1 MKNIFIFLFSLL
13 VVAQE
18 KEIAIGEFDELKVKD
33 GIQVT
38 LVPSD
43 ENKLIISGKH
53 IDDVVVINK
62 GKRLKL
68 RMKTKRILSG
78 FNTTAE
84 LFYSGNIEKIEARE
98 GSFISSKDVLLQPL
112 IELEIKEGAEIDLV
126 LDVEKVDAS
135 AVTGGILTL
144 KGAATNQ
151 DLIISTGATAKT
163 KDLLTEQT
171 SITIN
176 AGGNAYI
183 NASKVVQATVRAGG
197 IVRVYGK
204 PLQLNKTVFLGG
216 SVIELE

>member
-1 MKNIFIFLFSLL
+1 MKNLFIFLFSIL
-13 VVAQE
+13 VIAQE
-18 KEIAIGEFDELKVKD
+18 KEVAIGEFDELKVKD

-38 LVPSD
+38 LIPSD
-43 ENKLIISGKH
+43 ENKIIISGKH
-53 IDDVVVINK
+53 IEDVVVINK

-78 FNTTAE
+78 FNTTIE
-84 LFYSGNIEKIEARE
+84 LFYSETIGKIEAKE
-98 GSFISSKDVLLQPL
+98 GSFVSSKDAFLQPL
-112 IELEIKEGAEIDLV
+112 IELEAKEGAEIDLI

-135 AVTGGILTL
+135 VVTGGIVTL

-151 DLIISTGATAKT
+151 DLIVSTGATAKT
-163 KDLLTEQT
+163 KELLTEQT
-171 SITIN
+171 SVSIN

-204 PLQLNKTVFLGG
+204 PQQLNKTVFLGG

>member
-78 FNTTAE
+78 FNTTVE

-135 AVTGGILTL
+135 VVTGGILTL

>member
-1 MKNIFIFLFSLL
+1 MKNLFVFLFSIL
-13 VVAQE
+13 VIAQE
-18 KEIAIGEFDELKVKD
+18 KEMAIGEFDELKVKD

-38 LVPSD
+38 LIPSD
-43 ENKLIISGKH
+43 ENKIIISGKH
-53 IDDVVVINK
+53 IEDVVVTNK

-78 FNTTAE
+78 FNTTIE
-84 LFYSGNIEKIEARE
+84 LFYSETIGKIEAKE
-98 GSFISSKDVLLQPL
+98 GSFVSSKDALLQPL
-112 IELEIKEGAEIDLV
+112 IELEAKEGAEIDLI

-135 AVTGGILTL
+135 VVTGGIVTL

-151 DLIISTGATAKT
+151 DLIVSTGATAKT
-163 KDLLTEQT
+163 KELLTEQT
-171 SITIN
+171 SVSIN

-183 NASKVVQATVRAGG
+183 NASKVVQATARAGG

-204 PLQLNKTVFLGG
+204 PQQLNKTVFLGG